1 MYKQK
6 VEEWIK
12 KKFDE
17 LNRENIVH
25 FYKSIFTNRKYKYI
39 MRKIDIKVIPLGKED
54 ENEKNNTNFYGSF
67 NNNGCNCSK
76 IQKGW

>member
-1 MYKQK
+1 MNKIGKYS
-6 VEEWIK
+6 
-12 KKFDE
+12 D
-17 LNRENIVH
+17 
-25 FYKSIFTNRKYKYI
+25 FYKNIFTNRKHTYI

-67 NNNGCNCSK
+67 NNNCCNCSK

>member
-1 MYKQK
+1 MNKIGKYS
-6 VEEWIK
+6 
-12 KKFDE
+12 D
-17 LNRENIVH
+17 
-25 FYKSIFTNRKYKYI
+25 FYKNIFTNRKDKYI

-67 NNNGCNCSK
+67 NNNCCNCSK